1 VKYISTRGKAPAL
14 NFEEVM
20 LTGLASDGGLYVPE
34 SLPTF
39 SKEKIASFQSLSYS
53 ELAFEIM
60 QPFVTGCIDD
70 ADFKAIIDDCYKEF
84 RHPAVAPLV
93 QLDHNE
99 WVLELFQG
107 PTLAFKD
114 FALQLLGRLLDYVL
128 EKRQQ
133 KVVIM
138 GATSGDTGS
147 AAIEGCRR
155 CSNIDIFIL
164 HPHQRVS
171 DVQRKQM
178 TSVLADNIHNI
189 ALTGNF
195 DDCQSMVKASFADQ
209 SFLPEGR
216 QLVAV
221 NSINWARIMAQIV
234 YYFYAAVALGAPE
247 KEVGFSVPTG
257 NFGDIFAG
265 YLAKKMGLPINQLIV
280 ATNCNDILHR
290 TIANNLYEKHKLEHT
305 LSPSMDI
312 MVSSN
317 FERLLFDVF
326 DRDGEQL
333 ANFMDACAGNEPVT
347 LPEEKFTKV
356 RELFDSFAVD
366 DELTCETIAKVYD
379 ETEYLLDPHSAI
391 GVKAARE
398 VRRSKDIPM
407 VTLATAH
414 PAKFAEA
421 ALKSGQ
427 NEEPALPHH
436 MADLM
441 EREERCTVLDNDM
454 AAVHKFMQQEIS
466 A

>member
-1 VKYISTRGKAPAL
+1 MRYISTRGQAPSL

-20 LTGLASDGGLYVPE
+20 LTGLAPDGGLYVPE
-34 SLPTF
+34 SLPHF
-39 SKEKIASFQSLSYS
+39 SREKIASFASLSYA

-60 QPFVTGCIDD
+60 QPFVEGCIPDEEFR
-70 ADFKAIIDDCYKEF
+70 AMVNDCYAQF

-128 EKRQQ
+128 EKRDQ

-147 AAIEGCRR
+147 AAIEGCRH
-155 CSNIDIFIL
+155 CDNVEMFIL
-164 HPHQRVS
+164 HPHKRVS

-189 ALTGNF
+189 ALEGNF

-209 SFLPEGR
+209 SFLPDGR

-234 YYFYAAVALGAPE
+234 YYFYAAVAVGSPE

-265 YLAKKMGLPINQLIV
+265 YLAKGMGLPINQLIV
-280 ATNCNDILHR
+280 ATNSNDILHR
-290 TIANNLYEKHKLEHT
+290 TIANNLYEKHGLEHT

-326 DRDGEQL
+326 DRDGEAL
-333 ANFMDACAGNEPVT
+333 ANFMRACAGDEAVT
-347 LPEEKFTKV
+347 LPQEKFEMA
-356 RELFDSFAVD
+356 RELFDSFAVS
-366 DELTCETIAKVYD
+366 DELTCATIAQVFD
-379 ETEYLLDPHSAI
+379 EAEYLLDPHSAI

-398 VRRSKDIPM
+398 VRRYQDTPM
-407 VTLATAH
+407 ITLATAH

-427 NEEPALPHH
+427 AHEPALPHH
-436 MADLM
+436 MSDLM
-441 EREERCTVLDNDM
+441 QREERFTVLENNM
-454 AAVHKFMQQEIS
+454 QTVHDFMQKGIRI
-466 A
+466 